1 MNPANLKIKEFYRN
15 MPEINTK
22 EDVISWMQ
30 KFSVTADDFDAYFRS
45 EKNNNI
51 SFFSEHLAAILN
63 TDNLY
68 FIDYMLNRY
77 NEQFSTIKH
86 TDKFFI
92 IFSENKGFENIFSL
106 LYQHNILPQKTDI
119 LGNDLLSYFF
129 EAKNHKAFECLLSL
143 GHEPVFYQINN
154 SLDNAI
160 SNMNI
165 DNLIYFKS
173 KGFDITKNISYDK
186 VEDQALNTIRDCYY
200 SKKDK
205 EKILQ
210 LFKLYSNELT
220 HQELNT
226 YFNKMLFNLHYE
238 TIIAL
243 KEQHEFFIIPE
254 LKNEIMNNCI
264 SDISDTQSLYRKDG
278 IQKLNL
284 ILDMGIN
291 FSELNKDERFL
302 KKAIQ
307 DFAPLP
313 FIKALVDKGASITQ
327 LDALIPEG
335 ILYSSTRGSIKHL
348 EYLNYFMTHNVK
360 VNKDLLYHFYRHDL
374 DFAKDKKYNR
384 LIENIFLKNEPDYD
398 FCEFQIYIDSEKR
411 TRPSLQRRAGS
422 VSFYMGSR
430 EANVNALTY
439 LFYQNEAVFCNI
451 LKSLTINEKN
461 ISGLFKTFDAIIKCG
476 NQFRAHTLLSQ
487 LKKKDPEIFVNYV
500 SNIENKDMIDNNY
513 FNEIKAESIEIMKKQ
528 LQKNLKSIKI
538 QKKEPV
544 NNKRL

>member
-1 MNPANLKIKEFYRN
+1 MNLDNQKIKKIYQN
-15 MPEINTK
+15 MPEINTEK
-22 EDVISWMQ
+22 DIMLWLQ
-30 KFSVTADDFDAYFRS
+30 RFFPTIDDFDAYFRS
-45 EKNNNI
+45 EKNNI
-51 SFFSEHLAAILN
+51 SFFNEHLSAILN
-63 TDNLY
+63 VNNLY
-68 FIDYMLNRY
+68 FLDYMLNRY
-77 NEQFSTIKH
+77 NEQFATIKH

-92 IFSENKGFENIFSL
+92 IFSEKKGFENIFSL

-129 EAKNHKAFECLLSL
+129 ENKNHKAFECLLHL

-165 DNLIYFKS
+165 DNLIYLKS
-173 KGFDITKNISYDK
+173 KGFDITKNISHNK
-186 VEDQALNTIRDCYY
+186 VEDQALNTISDCYY

-220 HQELNT
+220 HKELNT
-226 YFNKMLFNLHYE
+226 YFNKMLFNMHHE

-243 KEQHEFFIIPE
+243 KKQHEFFIMPE
-254 LKNEIMNNCI
+254 LKNDIIHNCI
-264 SDISDTQSLYRKDG
+264 VDISDTYSLYHKDG

-284 ILDMGIN
+284 ILDMGID

-307 DFAPLP
+307 DCAPLP

-327 LDALIPEG
+327 LDSLIPEG

-348 EYLNYFMTHNVK
+348 DYLNYFMTYNVK

-374 DFAKDKKYNR
+374 YFAKDKKYNR
-384 LIENIFLKNEPDYD
+384 LIENIFLKNEQDYN

-411 TRPSLQRRAGS
+411 TRPSSQRRVGS

-430 EANVNALTY
+430 EAKVNALTY
-439 LFYQNEAVFCNI
+439 LFYQNEAAFYNI
-451 LKSLTINEKN
+451 LKSLPINDKN
-461 ISGLFKTFDAIIKCG
+461 ISGLFDTFDAIIKCG
-476 NQFRAHTLLSQ
+476 NQFRAQTLLSQ

-500 SNIENKDMIDNNY
+500 SNIEHKNIVDNDYLNQ
-513 FNEIKAESIEIMKKQ
+513 IKAESIEIMKKQ
-528 LQKNLKSIKI
+528 LQKNLKSIKV

-544 NNKRL
+544 TNKRL